1 MLSENSSKIRTGFTY
16 VYLVA
21 FFALLAG
28 FFSPLIVGDSFEA
41 VIFGILVLFL
51 GLAGGILLYKSA
63 KNENKRI
70 MFFAG
75 GFALIAISLIFIFQ
89 ITMRV

>member
-1 MLSENSSKIRTGFTY
+1 MSKNSSKIRLGFTY

-28 FFSPLIVGDSFEA
+28 FFSPLISGESFGG
-41 VIFGILVLFL
+41 VIFGILVLFV
-51 GLAGGILLYKSA
+51 GLAGGVILYKST

-70 MFFAG
+70 MFFVG
-75 GFALIAISLIFIFQ
+75 GFALIAISLLFIFQ
-89 ITMRV
+89 ITTRV